1 MMSYLLIVRSKLMDI
16 TGVFNVSGDFAA
28 ALSAKVEV
36 LIKDAV
42 SRAEANGRKTVK
54 ARDL

>member
-1 MMSYLLIVRSKLMDI
+1 MSDLLIVRSKLKDI
-16 TGVFNVSGDFAA
+16 TGGFNVSGDFAA